1 MPRIETNDFAITNL
15 EGLSSRYRLYRIKGL
30 NREQG
35 EYYANRQ
42 HIIRKLSYTLRKPVT
57 IIERGEVPHLVV
69 RDDAEEIA
77 SPMSL
82 VRTPVYFDLVG
93 DTFEV
98 DYTLRSPENDE
109 ICLRFLQF
117 MLQEPL
123 RSHPDLWQPKSGS
136 AFFEKDILHWNDMI
150 AHHIGYAVR
159 VVLAPDGGLALR
171 VHVANKYVGRRP
183 LPAEIT
189 FDKFD
194 DWRGRHFIYHFGHQ
208 WYEIRAANLS
218 DLNVMEYSFLV
229 DDEWTPLLEYVVR
242 KSQKPIPPELA
253 QVPHDGAVITYLDQR
268 KNELGAPASL
278 CYQVYGAHDRG
289 MEQLHRK
296 SLIPPHARRPMTLD
310 FVRQY
315 LTRLRFGST
324 HLQVNAEPIRAQARM
339 FNVPDFKFGH
349 GTVLSVRGTKGAQH
363 VSLDKLGVT
372 RAALLKDPRS
382 GFYQTEPLDRQYFI
396 LPQSVLDSYG
406 TRYLADQ
413 RAAVD
418 ELYPQEVGYDPEI
431 VSYNDRVKR
440 TFAHQGNAILDAVR
454 AKCRKPG
461 YAVVMIH
468 HTLGRVA
475 RGEDQL
481 AAMVIRELRDLNIT
495 AAVIHST
502 MGRESYVLG
511 KGKGGQPQYFPRE
524 SARRKLSGY
533 LRNVALNKV
542 LLTNQRFPFVLATP
556 LHACITI
563 GVDVK
568 HHTAGLAVVGR
579 SGEKLR
585 SFCRTSRQKEKLREE
600 QMEKYLIEIISDEA
614 TARRELARVIV
625 IHRDGRAFPSEIAG
639 AKKAIERLRSSGIIA
654 ADATLTI
661 LEIAKTPQ
669 APARFFEI
677 SEKDGEEIVD
687 NPQIGL
693 YRIVGETEGYLCTT
707 GRAFSRP
714 GTVEPL
720 HVRHIEGPLPLEKCL
735 EDIYCLS
742 ALAFTKPDDCARYPV
757 TIKLND
763 RFLGEEAT
771 EYDADALEFD
781 GELAE
786 AEEEVSA

>member
-15 EGLSSRYRLYRIKGL
+15 GSLSSRYRLYRIKGL
-30 NREQG
+30 SREHS
-35 EYYANRQ
+35 EYYANQQ
-42 HIIRKLSYTLRKPVT
+42 HIIRKLSYALRKPVT
-57 IIERGEVPHLVV
+57 IILRDEVPHLVV
-69 RDDAEEIA
+69 RDDAGEIA

-82 VRTPVYFDLVG
+82 VRTPVYFEPVG

-123 RSHPDLWQPKSGS
+123 HSHPDLWQPKSGG
-136 AFFEKDILHWNDMI
+136 AFFEKNFLHRTDKI

-159 VVLAPDGGLALR
+159 VVLAPDGGLSLR
-171 VHVANKYVGRRP
+171 VHVANKYVGCRP
-183 LPAEIT
+183 LPASIT
-189 FDKFD
+189 FDEFD
-194 DWRGRHFIYHFGHQ
+194 EWRGRHFIYRFGHK

-218 DLNVMEYSFLV
+218 DLNVMEYPIPVENSWV
-229 DDEWTPLLEYVVR
+229 PLLEYVVQQSR
-242 KSQKPIPPELA
+242 KPIPPELA
-253 QVPHDGAVITYLDQR
+253 QVPHDGSVITYLNQR
-268 KNELGAPASL
+268 KNELGVPASL
-278 CYQVYGAHDRG
+278 CYQVYGAHDQG

-296 SLIPPHARRPMTLD
+296 SLIPPYARRPITLD

-324 HLQVNAEPIRAQARM
+324 QLNVNAEPIRAQARI

-363 VSLDKLGVT
+363 VGLDKLGVT
-372 RAALLKDPRS
+372 RAALLRDPRA

-396 LPQSVLDSYG
+396 LPQSVLESYG
-406 TRYLADQ
+406 ARYLEDQ

-418 ELYPQEVGYDPEI
+418 ELYPQEHGYDPEI
-431 VSYNDRVKR
+431 VSYNDRVKM

-468 HTLGRVA
+468 HTSGRVA

-481 AAMVIRELRDLNIT
+481 AAMVIRELRELNIA
-495 AAVIHST
+495 AAVIHSAT
-502 MGRESYVLG
+502 GRESYVLG

-524 SARRKLSGY
+524 SARKKLSGY

-542 LLTNQRFPFVLATP
+542 LLTNQRFPFVLATA

-568 HHTAGLAVVGR
+568 HHTAGLVVVGR

-600 QMEKYLIEIISDEA
+600 QMEKYLVEIISDEA
-614 TARRELARVIV
+614 TARKEPARVIV
-625 IHRDGRAFPSEIAG
+625 IHRDGRVFPSEITG
-639 AKKAIERLRSSGIIA
+639 AKQAIERLRSSGIIA
-654 ADATLTI
+654 SDATLTI

-669 APARFFEI
+669 APARFFEV
-677 SEKDGEEIVD
+677 SERDGEEMVD
-687 NPQIGL
+687 NPQIGF

-707 GRAFSRP
+707 GRASPRP
-714 GTVEPL
+714 GPVEPL
-720 HVRHIEGPLPLEKCL
+720 HVKHIEGPLPLEKCL

-742 ALAFTKPDDCARYPV
+742 ALALTKPDDCARYPV

-786 AEEEVSA
+786 EEVNA

>member
-1 MPRIETNDFAITNL
+1 
-15 EGLSSRYRLYRIKGL
+15 
-30 NREQG
+30 
-35 EYYANRQ
+35 
-42 HIIRKLSYTLRKPVT
+42 
-57 IIERGEVPHLVV
+57 
-69 RDDAEEIA
+69 
-77 SPMSL
+77 
-82 VRTPVYFDLVG
+82 
-93 DTFEV
+93 
-98 DYTLRSPENDE
+98 
-109 ICLRFLQF
+109 
-117 MLQEPL
+117 
-123 RSHPDLWQPKSGS
+123 
-136 AFFEKDILHWNDMI
+136 
-150 AHHIGYAVR
+150 
-159 VVLAPDGGLALR
+159 
-171 VHVANKYVGRRP
+171 
-183 LPAEIT
+183 
-189 FDKFD
+189 
-194 DWRGRHFIYHFGHQ
+194 
-208 WYEIRAANLS
+208 
-218 DLNVMEYSFLV
+218 
-229 DDEWTPLLEYVVR
+229 
-242 KSQKPIPPELA
+242 
-253 QVPHDGAVITYLDQR
+253 
-268 KNELGAPASL
+268 
-278 CYQVYGAHDRG
+278 
-289 MEQLHRK
+289 
-296 SLIPPHARRPMTLD
+296 
-310 FVRQY
+310 
-315 LTRLRFGST
+315 
-324 HLQVNAEPIRAQARM
+324 
-339 FNVPDFKFGH
+339 
-349 GTVLSVRGTKGAQH
+349 
-363 VSLDKLGVT
+363 
-372 RAALLKDPRS
+372 
-382 GFYQTEPLDRQYFI
+382 
-396 LPQSVLDSYG
+396 
-406 TRYLADQ
+406 
-413 RAAVD
+413 
-418 ELYPQEVGYDPEI
+418 
-431 VSYNDRVKR
+431 
-440 TFAHQGNAILDAVR
+440 
-454 AKCRKPG
+454 
-461 YAVVMIH
+461 
-468 HTLGRVA
+468 
-475 RGEDQL
+475 
-481 AAMVIRELRDLNIT
+481 
-495 AAVIHST
+495 
-502 MGRESYVLG
+502 VLG

-568 HHTAGLAVVGR
+568 HHTAGLVVVGR

-614 TARRELARVIV
+614 TARREPARVIV
-625 IHRDGRAFPSEIAG
+625 IHRDGRVFPSEIAG

-654 ADATLTI
+654 AAATLTI

-707 GRAFSRP
+707 GRAFQRP

>member
-15 EGLSSRYRLYRIKGL
+15 ESLSSRYRLYRIKGL
-30 NREQG
+30 NREHS

-42 HIIRKLSYTLRKPVT
+42 HIIRKLSYWLRKPVT
-57 IIERGEVPHLVV
+57 IIVRDGVPHLVV
-69 RDDAEEIA
+69 RDDAGEIA
-77 SPMSL
+77 SPMPL
-82 VRTPVYFDLVG
+82 VRTPVYFEPVG

-98 DYTLRSPENDE
+98 DYTSRSPENDE

-123 RSHPDLWQPKSGS
+123 HSHPDLWQPKAGG
-136 AFFEKDILHWNDMI
+136 AFFKKTFVHSTDTI
-150 AHHIGYAVR
+150 AHHIGFAVR

-171 VHVANKYVGRRP
+171 VHVANKYVGRQP
-183 LPAEIT
+183 LPAIIT
-189 FDKFD
+189 LDEFDE
-194 DWRGRHFIYHFGHQ
+194 WRGRHFIYRFGHK
-208 WYEIRAANLS
+208 WYEIKAANLS
-218 DLNVMEYSFLV
+218 DMNVMQYPIPLDNS
-229 DDEWTPLLEYVVR
+229 WTPLLEYVVQQ
-242 KSQKPIPPELA
+242 SGKPIPPELA
-253 QVPHDGAVITYLDQR
+253 QVPNDGSVISYLDQR
-268 KNELGAPASL
+268 KNERGVPTSL

-296 SLIPPHARRPMTLD
+296 SLIPPHARQPLTLG
-310 FVRQY
+310 FVHQY
-315 LTRLRFGST
+315 LTRLRFGGT
-324 HLQVNAEPIRAQARM
+324 KLNVNTEPIHAPARI
-339 FNVPDFKFGH
+339 FNVPDLKFGNN
-349 GTVLSVRGTKGAQH
+349 TVLSVRGTQGAQH
-363 VSLDKLGVT
+363 VGLDKLGVT
-372 RAALLKDPRS
+372 RAALLRDPKA

-396 LPQSVLDSYG
+396 LPQSVRESYG
-406 TRYLADQ
+406 ARYLEDQ

-418 ELYPQEVGYDPEI
+418 ELYPQEHGYAPEI
-431 VSYNDRVKR
+431 VSYNDRVKM
-440 TFAHQGNAILDAVR
+440 TFAHQGNSILDAVR
-454 AKCRKPG
+454 AKCKKPG

-468 HTLGRVA
+468 HTSGRML

-481 AAMVIRELRDLNIT
+481 AAMVIRELRELNIT
-495 AAVIHST
+495 AAVIHSA

-511 KGKGGQPQYFPRE
+511 KGKGGQPQYFPRD
-524 SARRKLSGY
+524 SARKKLSGY

-556 LHACITI
+556 LHSCITI
-563 GVDVK
+563 GIDVK
-568 HHTAGLAVVGR
+568 HHTAGLVVVGR

-614 TARRELARVIV
+614 TARREPARVIV
-625 IHRDGRAFPSEIAG
+625 IHRDGRVFPSEIAG
-639 AKKAIERLRSSGIIA
+639 AKKAIERLRSNGIIA
-654 ADATLTI
+654 SDATLTI

-677 SEKDGEEIVD
+677 LERDGEELID

-693 YRIVGETEGYLCTT
+693 HRIVGETEGYLCTT
-707 GRAFSRP
+707 GRAFPRP
-714 GTVEPL
+714 GTVDPL

-742 ALAFTKPDDCARYPV
+742 ALALTKPDDCARYPV

-771 EYDADALEFD
+771 EYDADALEFS
-781 GELAE
+781 EE
-786 AEEEVSA
+786 SAEEVKV